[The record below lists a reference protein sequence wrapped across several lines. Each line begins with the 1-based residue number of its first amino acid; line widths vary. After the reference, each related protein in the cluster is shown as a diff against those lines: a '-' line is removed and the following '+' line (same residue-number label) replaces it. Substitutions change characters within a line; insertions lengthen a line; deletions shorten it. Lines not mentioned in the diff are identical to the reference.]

1 MKNLNRISIVLVAVI
16 LLSSCGSISISQK
29 RYSRGLNIDL
39 FTHKDEKPQNKK
51 EGVRLKPAARTAFEA
66 PANAETELLAMQPET
81 TPVVEETQSLATEQM
96 SAVDASDA
104 NVKATGV
111 THKAK
116 HKGKAGLFSGIKAL
130 KSIAKPQ
137 SLSKATSVSK
147 ADATHSDVGTLLLV
161 IIAILLPPLAV
172 FLYFGELETNFI
184 ISLLLVL
191 LAGGI
196 FLGGGSF
203 FWWTLAV
210 VHALL
215 VVLGML
221 G

>member
-1 MKNLNRISIVLVAVI
+1 MKNLNKIALLVVSVLVF
-16 LLSSCGSISISQK
+16 SSCGSISISQK

-39 FTHKDEKPQNKK
+39 FVQKDNQKQDKK
-51 EGVRLKPAARTAFEA
+51 EGVRIKPAAPVASVDNIKSEA
-66 PANAETELLAMQPET
+66 ELLSVQAEAVSNVPET
-81 TPVVEETQSLATEQM
+81 LNTASEQM
-96 SAVDASDA
+96 LAANTSGVQLKFAVA
-104 NVKATGV
+104 G
-111 THKAK
+111 KAK
-116 HKGKAGLFSGIKAL
+116 RTGKAGVFSGIKTL
-130 KSIAKPQ
+130 KSMARPKSIR
-137 SLSKATSVSK
+137 KAASVSH

-172 FLYFGELETNFI
+172 FLYFGEFETHFI

-196 FLGGGSF
+196 FLGGGSA